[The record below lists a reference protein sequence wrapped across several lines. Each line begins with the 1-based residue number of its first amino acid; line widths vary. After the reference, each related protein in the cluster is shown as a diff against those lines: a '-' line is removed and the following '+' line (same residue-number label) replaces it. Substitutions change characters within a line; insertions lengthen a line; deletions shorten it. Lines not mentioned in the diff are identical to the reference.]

1 MRTNLGGNKE
11 YMWENNSRYNIV
23 YAADDGFTEVM
34 GVSIL
39 SLFENNQ
46 SAEDIRLTILDSGI
60 TKSNKDKI
68 ETICKKYRRPLPSWV
83 VATDIEKHLE
93 MSVKAD
99 RGSIAQYARI
109 FLTDIFSPNVKRVLY
124 LDCDTLIV
132 KSINELWNLDLEGNT
147 IAALKDA
154 FSKYY
159 RKNVDLA
166 PDDIMF
172 NSGVMLIDLEK
183 WRSDKVEDKLADF
196 IRQKKGKVQQGDQGV
211 LNAVLSK
218 ETLVISPKYN
228 FATVFTDLSY
238 DEMIL
243 YRKPVGFYSKQ
254 EIDKAQ
260 QDIHIIHFTSHF
272 FSLRPWQEGCTNKYL
287 DTWLN
292 YRKLSP
298 WKDGKL
304 ATVNNSFKKQQLINA
319 YQLNPKLVLFLAS
332 IFQIYL
338 RPLKNRI

>member
-1 MRTNLGGNKE
+1 
-11 YMWENNSRYNIV
+11 
-23 YAADDGFTEVM
+23 
-34 GVSIL
+34 
-39 SLFENNQ
+39 
-46 SAEDIRLTILDSGI
+46 
-60 TKSNKDKI
+60 
-68 ETICKKYRRPLPSWV
+68 
-83 VATDIEKHLE
+83 
-93 MSVKAD
+93 MSVKTN

-109 FLTDIFSPNVKRVLY
+109 FLTDIFDESVKRVLY

-132 KSINELWNLDLEGNT
+132 DSVYELWNIDLKGNT

-238 DEMIL
+238 DEMLL
-243 YRKPVGFYSKQ
+243 YRRPVDFYSKQ
-254 EIDKAQ
+254 EIVEAQ
-260 QDIHIIHFTSHF
+260 EDIHIIHFTSHF
-272 FSLRPWQEGCTNKYL
+272 FSLRPWQKGCTNKYL
-287 DTWLN
+287 DTWLS
-292 YRKLSP
+292 YRKRSP
-298 WKDGKL
+298 WCDDEL
-304 ATVNNSFKKQQLINA
+304 VTVNKSLKKQKLIAA
-319 YQLNPKLVLFLAS
+319 YQRNPKLILFLAS